1 MKILIDNG
9 HGINTPGKC
18 SPDGKLKEWEYTRLL
33 AEGIIESLKVKG
45 YDAER
50 IVHEDIDISLGER
63 CRRVNGFCNKL
74 GKDNVLLVSVHCNA
88 AGNGQ
93 WMTARGWSAYTTPG
107 QTKSDILAESLYTA
121 AAKILNGQHFR
132 TDRSDGDRDIEER
145 FYVLK
150 NTICAAVLTENL
162 FQDNKEDVSFLLS
175 DLGKYAII
183 ELHVEGIINYIKKL

>member
-18 SPDGKLKEWEYTRLL
+18 SPDGKLKEWAYTRFL
-33 AEGIIESLKVKG
+33 AEGIIESLKAKG

-63 CRRVNGFCNKL
+63 CRRVNCFCNKL

-107 QTKSDILAESLYTA
+107 HTKSDILAESLYTA
-121 AAKILNGQHFR
+121 AAKIINGQHFR
-132 TDRSDGDRDIEER
+132 TDRSDGDSDIEER
-145 FYVLK
+145 FYILK
-150 NTICAAVLTENL
+150 NTNCAAVLTENL

-175 DLGKYAII
+175 DLGKSAII

>member
-9 HGINTPGKC
+9 HGINTSGKC

-33 AEGIIESLKVKG
+33 AEGIIELLKAKG

-132 TDRSDGDRDIEER
+132 SDRSDGDRDIEER
-145 FYVLK
+145 FYILK
-150 NTICAAVLTENL
+150 NTNCAAVLTENL

-175 DLGKYAII
+175 DLGKSAII

>member
-18 SPDGKLKEWEYTRLL
+18 SPDGTLKEWEYTRLL
-33 AEGIIESLKVKG
+33 AEGIIESLKAKG

-74 GKDNVLLVSVHCNA
+74 GKDNVLIVSVHCNA

-121 AAKILNGQHFR
+121 ASKILNGQHFR

-145 FYVLK
+145 FYILK
-150 NTICAAVLTENL
+150 NTNCAAVLTENL

-175 DLGKYAII
+175 DLGKSAII